1 VCFGTFSRIA
11 RNCADHG
18 GLPVPVRLDGLNG
31 RKAQRSG
38 KLEQD
43 GVPQNDR
50 GSRIVVPSA
59 RTWRVEAGIMSDD
72 LYDQLSNS
80 VWERY
85 CAKFGAPMSTWSWSR
100 SIKELE
106 APMERAIK
114 DGVPLT
120 EDDLLKAQGIGPAP
134 SDTPYWI
141 VPICG
146 SVAAGIRRS

>member
-1 VCFGTFSRIA
+1 
-11 RNCADHG
+11 
-18 GLPVPVRLDGLNG
+18 
-31 RKAQRSG
+31 
-38 KLEQD
+38 
-43 GVPQNDR
+43 
-50 GSRIVVPSA
+50 
-59 RTWRVEAGIMSDD
+59 MSDD

-134 SDTPYWI
+134 PDTPYWI